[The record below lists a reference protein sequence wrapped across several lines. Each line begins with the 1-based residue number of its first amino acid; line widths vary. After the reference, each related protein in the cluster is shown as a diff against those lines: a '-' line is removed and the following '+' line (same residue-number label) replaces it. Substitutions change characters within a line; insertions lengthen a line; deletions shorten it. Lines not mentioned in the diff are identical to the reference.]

1 VLILDPDSIHKI
13 IEITGIEYSAKRKQ
27 RIVQK
32 RTRRTTMTMIKKW
45 LEAIKDFLTPKKQ
58 TKRKTNV
65 KRTTRKKSK

>member
-1 VLILDPDSIHKI
+1 VLIPDPDSIHKI
-13 IEITGIEYSAKRKQ
+13 TEITGIEYSAKRKQ
-27 RIVQK
+27 RK
-32 RTRRTTMTMIKKW
+32 TTMTMIKKW